1 VTVTSLRYR
10 EEISRHGAI
19 VCSCMEGVP
28 HLGVSVLRS
37 EVCYI
42 IRACIV
48 VEAQHFSFKGSGRG
62 SLPSLNI

>member
-1 VTVTSLRYR
+1 
-10 EEISRHGAI
+10 
-19 VCSCMEGVP
+19 MEGAP

-48 VEAQHFSFKGSGRG
+48 IEAQHFSFKGSVLG